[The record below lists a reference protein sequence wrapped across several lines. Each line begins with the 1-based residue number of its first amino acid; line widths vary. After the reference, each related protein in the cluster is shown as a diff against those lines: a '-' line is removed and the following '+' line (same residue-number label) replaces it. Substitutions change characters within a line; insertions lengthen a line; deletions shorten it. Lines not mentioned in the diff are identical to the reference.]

1 MTLSRAGFSLVE
13 AVVAL
18 AIASV
23 GLTAILALQQQ
34 LAANQIKHQRTLD
47 RLSLRQ
53 SALSLVTALN
63 PEAKPNGETS
73 LSNTVVMSW
82 TSVPFTPVRRSIGMP
97 TGDGQFNVR
106 LYHVTVTLK
115 DRRRN
120 IDDQFTVDRLGWQSL
135 VSEESDF

>member
-1 MTLSRAGFSLVE
+1 MTRSRAGFSMVE

-53 SALSLVTALN
+53 SALSVVTALN
-63 PEAKPNGETS
+63 PEAQPNGETS

-82 TSVPFTPVRRSIGMP
+82 TSVPFTPARRSIGMP

-135 VSEESDF
+135 ASEESDF

>member
-1 MTLSRAGFSLVE
+1 MTRSRAGFSMVE

-63 PEAKPNGETS
+63 PEAQPNGETS
-73 LSNTVVMSW
+73 LSDTVVMSW
-82 TSVPFTPVRRSIGMP
+82 TSVPFTPLRRSIGIP

-106 LYHVTVTLK
+106 LYHVKVTLK

-120 IDDQFTVDRLGWQSL
+120 INDQFTVDRLGWKAL